1 MSPNSAATSAASSS
15 SSASTRDRLVDTMAA
30 ALCRRGYHGVG
41 LAELLE
47 QAGAPKGVLYHHFPG
62 GKAELAVAAIQ
73 RVVERLATSLD
84 RVAAAGADPVPM
96 LRHWMAAAEQ
106 QLSRSGF
113 EHGCP
118 LATVALESTAE
129 DVALRAAL
137 AEGFATLRGR
147 LATALAA
154 GGMAPPR
161 AIRLAA
167 LAVAAYE
174 GALMQARVAGDVQ
187 PMRDAA
193 ETLLELIGAEMPSP
207 PSPPSAPAPGP
218 STSGTDR

>member
-1 MSPNSAATSAASSS
+1 
-15 SSASTRDRLVDTMAA
+15 MAA

-193 ETLLELIGAEMPSP
+193 ETLLELIGAEMPCP
-207 PSPPSAPAPGP
+207 PPPPSAPAPGP